1 MNLRALLICLMVLL
15 QPAAAHAGEALSS
28 LAGVRT
34 LDVSPKQFDNANIKG
49 KPVIVA
55 FFASWCPPCIG
66 EFSEISKAQ
75 AALSGKD
82 VAFIGVNLF
91 ENWSGDS
98 DPARMARFLAKTS
111 PNFPL
116 VQGSEDIAF
125 AFGQV
130 DRIPTLVV
138 FDAAGNETW
147 RFVHAR
153 GASKTHATADEIIA
167 ALK

>member
-66 EFSEISKAQ
+66 EFSEISKA
-75 AALSGKD
+75 
-82 VAFIGVNLF
+82 
-91 ENWSGDS
+91 
-98 DPARMARFLAKTS
+98 
-111 PNFPL
+111 
-116 VQGSEDIAF
+116 
-125 AFGQV
+125 
-130 DRIPTLVV
+130 
-138 FDAAGNETW
+138 
-147 RFVHAR
+147 
-153 GASKTHATADEIIA
+153 
-167 ALK
+167 